1 MSLPATIAV
10 RRHVVEVEVR
20 GNENDGLLVQ
30 RHLSG
35 TVDGVVARALERA
48 LAGVV
53 PEDDRL
59 VVDRLDIELD
69 DVPYASLD
77 DALAQAVRHDVEAFF
92 RRHVPPPVDRTS
104 RSTDAPGTTT
114 GGAAGPIVRWN
125 ASATVEEAFVAFLR
139 DGRLPW
145 AFRPADGDLERAV
158 TEAWAGDATAGQ
170 ASRAGV
176 ADALQAPTVRL
187 RVVKQFSAPFV
198 LDLVRRV
205 APGVAGPLAEA
216 SGPPVAPGPDGPG
229 WSGFLR
235 QVQLAALAAVAE
247 GRTVTADELVQQALR
262 SLPDQSRTDGEL
274 VERLGRRG
282 SRVPIDAPPPRVT
295 DRSHDAGPAARH
307 SAPGVHHGRTPAG
320 APGGTDSLL
329 VDHAG
334 LVLLHPF
341 LPRFL
346 AGLGVAAGEDL
357 LDADR
362 AVALLHHLASGDE
375 VVPEQA
381 TPLAK
386 VLCGVPLGEPVER
399 DPGLTEEEVAEATA
413 LLRAVV
419 GHWEALRSTSPD
431 ALRVEFLTRPGT
443 LSAEGDDW
451 VLRVEG
457 RSVDI
462 LLDQLPWGVSMVQT
476 PWMARMLRVE
486 WRA

>member
-1 MSLPATIAV
+1 MSPPATIAV
-10 RRHVVEVEVR
+10 RRHVVEVEVH
-20 GNENDGLLVQ
+20 GSENDGLLVQ

-59 VVDRLDIELD
+59 VVERLDIELD
-69 DVPYASLD
+69 GVPYALLD

-92 RRHVPPPVDRTS
+92 RRHVPPPLGRTDS
-104 RSTDAPGTTT
+104 STEAPGATT
-114 GGAAGPIVRWN
+114 GTAGPIVRWR
-125 ASATVEEAFVAFLR
+125 ASATIEAAFVAFLR

-145 AFRPADGDLERAV
+145 AFRPPDGDLERAV
-158 TEAWAGDATAGQ
+158 TEAWASDATASQ
-170 ASRAGV
+170 VSRAGV
-176 ADALQAPTVRL
+176 ADALQEPAVRL

-216 SGPPVAPGPDGPG
+216 SEPPAASGPDGRE
-229 WSGFLR
+229 WSAFLR
-235 QVQLAALAAVAE
+235 QIQLAALAAAAE
-247 GRTVTADELVQQALR
+247 GRTVTADELVQQTLG
-262 SLPDQSRTDGEL
+262 SLPEEVRADPEL
-274 VERLGRRG
+274 VERPGRQG
-282 SRVPIDAPPPRVT
+282 SRASLDVPPPDVT
-295 DRSHDAGPAARH
+295 DRSHDVRAAARH
-307 SAPGVHHGRTPAG
+307 GATGADGRTTAG
-320 APGGTDSLL
+320 VPSGAHSLL

-334 LVLLHPF
+334 VVLLHPF

-346 AGLGVAAGEDL
+346 AGLGVAAGEEL

-362 AVALLHHLASGDE
+362 AVALLHHLATGDE
-375 VVPEQA
+375 VVPEHA

-386 VLCGVPLGEPVER
+386 VLCGVPLGQPVER
-399 DPGLTEEEVAEATA
+399 DPALTKDEVAEASA

-431 ALRVEFLTRPGT
+431 ALRAEFLTRPGT
-443 LSAEGDDW
+443 LFAEGDDW
-451 VLRVEG
+451 VLRVED

-462 LLDQLPWGVSMVQT
+462 LLEQLPWGVSMVQT
-476 PWMARMLRVE
+476 PWMDRMLRVE